1 MRLKKAFNF
10 LWRKF
15 QTFQLGKHFVR
26 WISKE
31 NIISP
36 FCPISKTKMDYSI
49 IVYWK
54 IHIRPFFFCWCIKHS
69 ITASSLLPNLMLHSE
84 TSSDRILVYFW
95 IPQRTGSTSF
105 HLYLLPPREMN
116 PFWLGLQKV
125 NLASVFQIFFY
136 GQ

>member
-1 MRLKKAFNF
+1 MKEISNF
-10 LWRKF
+10 SIR
-15 QTFQLGKHFVR
+15 QTFCAMNFEGKYHLTILPNFY
-26 WISKE
+26 KA
-31 NIISP
+31 
-36 FCPISKTKMDYSI
+36 KMDYNV

-54 IHIRPFFFCWCIKHS
+54 IHIRPFFFRWCIRNS
-69 ITASSLLPNLMLHSE
+69 ITASLLLPNLMLHSE